1 MKLSLLL
8 LSTLAAGVL
17 AVAPGGGEDAN
28 HNSSKDVTMPLKDI
42 PLTPDEPGYKPEDED
57 KPEPTKASSSSSA
70 SPSSTLAATK
80 APKKT
85 DDESLVG
92 KLMEEL
98 PVPGDIL
105 GGL

>member
-42 PLTPDEPGYKPEDED
+42 PLTPDEPGYKPEDEAKD
-57 KPEPTKASSSSSA
+57 EPTKASSSA
-70 SPSSTLAATK
+70 SPSSTLATSK

-92 KLMEEL
+92 KLMKDL